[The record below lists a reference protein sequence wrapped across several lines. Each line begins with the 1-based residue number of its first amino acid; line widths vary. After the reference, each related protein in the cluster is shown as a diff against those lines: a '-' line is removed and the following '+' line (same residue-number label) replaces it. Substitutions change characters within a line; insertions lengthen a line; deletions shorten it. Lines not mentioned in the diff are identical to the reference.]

1 MPYKI
6 IYTKNP
12 NGVTTIFSGV
22 LTDKEI
28 IQSCIDRV
36 KYEDKMRNL
45 HFIKD
50 DLLDV
55 TEFRVTSE
63 AIQTCA
69 TYALEV
75 SEINKKI
82 VHTAI
87 VPTNLVYGMARMWNT
102 YSDGTDWNKNIFR
115 SRKEAD
121 IWLKNNIEKI

>member
-6 IYTKNP
+6 IYSENP
-12 NGVTTIFSGV
+12 NGVTTFFSGV

-28 IQSCIDRV
+28 IQSCEERTSS
-36 KYEDKMRNL
+36 EEKMRNL
-45 HFIKD
+45 QFIKD
-50 DLLDV
+50 DLLDI

-69 TYALEV
+69 SYALKV
-75 SEINKKI
+75 SELNKKI

-87 VPTNLVYGMARMWNT
+87 VPTDLIYGMTRMWDV

-115 SRKEAD
+115 NREEAE
-121 IWLKNNIEKI
+121 IWVKDNINEI